1 MIEFKNVNV
10 MFKQNSVNVH
20 AVKNVSFTI
29 KQGEIFGIVGASG
42 AGKST
47 LLRTINLL
55 QPITDGQVI
64 VDNKAIEHYKGE
76 SLRSL
81 RQNIGMVFQHFN
93 LANSKTVYENVAFA
107 LQASNWKKNDIN
119 TRVMELLDF
128 VNLLDKANEYPA
140 KLSGGQKQRVAIAR
154 ALANNT
160 KILLCYEATSAL
172 DAETTASVLRLLK
185 EINEKLGITMVVITH
200 ELDVVKEICSR
211 VAVMNNGE
219 VVELGDVYDVFTNT
233 KNDFTKQLISH
244 TQLFELPLELISN
257 ISGPVLRLTYQGAN
271 ATKSILSHIS
281 NSFDVGFNILHGK
294 IEYIGGKPLGILY
307 VNLTGKSDNIKNAI
321 LYLNQEVSRVE
332 VVYNA
337 K

>member
-1 MIEFKNVNV
+1 

-107 LQASNWKKNDIN
+107 LQGTLSARTLWYFVATGMIWFMQRSPS
-119 TRVMELLDF
+119 TR
-128 VNLLDKANEYPA
+128 
-140 KLSGGQKQRVAIAR
+140 LSIWIF
-154 ALANNT
+154 L
-160 KILLCYEATSAL
+160 
-172 DAETTASVLRLLK
+172 
-185 EINEKLGITMVVITH
+185 
-200 ELDVVKEICSR
+200 
-211 VAVMNNGE
+211 
-219 VVELGDVYDVFTNT
+219 
-233 KNDFTKQLISH
+233 
-244 TQLFELPLELISN
+244 
-257 ISGPVLRLTYQGAN
+257 
-271 ATKSILSHIS
+271 
-281 NSFDVGFNILHGK
+281 
-294 IEYIGGKPLGILY
+294 
-307 VNLTGKSDNIKNAI
+307 
-321 LYLNQEVSRVE
+321 
-332 VVYNA
+332 
-337 K
+337 